1 MNIKAHIEN
10 DPRYAGKTLTVI
22 AKREDGY
29 HQAKSFN
36 LDFEPLAVGEMAIP
50 CFVFGDDDTLLY
62 ALAQGLAE
70 AGYLPDVVMDKN
82 RELEATKY
90 HLEDM
95 RKLVF
100 NPLHLEGE

>member
-1 MNIKAHIEN
+1 MIRVHIET
-10 DPRYAGKTLTVI
+10 DLRYAGKTMTII

-29 HQAKSFN
+29 HRASEFN
-36 LDFEPLAVGEMAIP
+36 IDFVPMAIGEFAEP
-50 CFVFGDDDTLLY
+50 CFIFGDDDELLR

-82 RELEATKY
+82 RELKATQY

-95 RKLVF
+95 RKLIF
-100 NPLHLEGE
+100 KGK

>member
-1 MNIKAHIEN
+1 MIKVRIEI
-10 DPRYAGKTLTVI
+10 DPRYAGKTLTII

-29 HQAKSFN
+29 HQALPFN
-36 LDFEPLAVGEMAIP
+36 LDFTPLEKGMMASP
-50 CFVFGDDDTLLY
+50 CFVFGDDDELLH

-70 AGYLPDVVMDKN
+70 AGYLPDVTMDKN
-82 RELEATKY
+82 RELDATKY

-100 NPLHLEGE
+100 KVK